1 MRDPA
6 EPRLSLTEWVVLCVA
21 AEKPTHGFAIAAQL
35 GRGSALGAVW
45 YVARPQVYRSL
56 ERLAGAGPDPRGRV

>member
-1 MRDPA
+1 MRGPA

-21 AEKPTHGFAIAAQL
+21 AEKPAHRGFAIGAQL

-45 YVARPQVYRSL
+45 YVARQQLYRSL
-56 ERLAGAGPDPRGRV
+56 ECVNFQRCAR